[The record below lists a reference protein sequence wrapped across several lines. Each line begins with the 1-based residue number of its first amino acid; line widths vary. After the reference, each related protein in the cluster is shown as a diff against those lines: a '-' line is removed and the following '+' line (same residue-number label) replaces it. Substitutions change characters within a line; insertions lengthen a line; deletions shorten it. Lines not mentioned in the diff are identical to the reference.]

1 MNGTGLIMALVI
13 GAIAGFLAGTIVKGH
28 GVGLLGNIVIGL
40 LGACVFA
47 FLFGNF
53 NLLNSPILNEV
64 AGGTIGAVILL
75 FLIGVIKKAAA

>member
-1 MNGTGLIMALVI
+1 MNSTGLLMALVI
-13 GAIAGFLAGTIVKGH
+13 GAIAGFLAGKIVKGH
-28 GVGLLGNIVIGL
+28 GFGVLGNIVVGLLG
-40 LGACVFA
+40 AFVFG

-75 FLIGVIKKAAA
+75 FVIGVIKKAA